1 MIAVLVVGDEAYRA
15 VDRSRAEEKPDVFAV
30 GSVLGRFVER
40 LAQCGGHRIAAA
52 RERRSGGRCGQVHGH
67 AAHNGGGELDAQL
80 ADRAA
85 PSVASG
91 GHLDAHDVAL
101 VNEIHRHRVVRCEAG
116 AAREWLSQHVVEV
129 ARIGGGMALAAAHV
143 VGAVLHR
150 GQVVGDLRPVDGRG
164 FRKRGVVVIAARSH
178 DIHLRG
184 ECRNGR
190 GVLVAMEPLA
200 DAERLG
206 AAGCPPVNRDRVA
219 FRPENPVEPAAADDG
234 FGFGSGRCV
243 RLLLRRGVEEYL
255 NRGGNFGGVL
265 FGRTSRTKIYR
276 SPNHAQNDRL
286 SDGVFHFH

>member
-1 MIAVLVVGDEAYRA
+1 
-15 VDRSRAEEKPDVFAV
+15 
-30 GSVLGRFVER
+30 
-40 LAQCGGHRIAAA
+40 
-52 RERRSGGRCGQVHGH
+52 
-67 AAHNGGGELDAQL
+67 
-80 ADRAA
+80 
-85 PSVASG
+85 
-91 GHLDAHDVAL
+91 
-101 VNEIHRHRVVRCEAG
+101 
-116 AAREWLSQHVVEV
+116 
-129 ARIGGGMALAAAHV
+129 
-143 VGAVLHR
+143 
-150 GQVVGDLRPVDGRG
+150 
-164 FRKRGVVVIAARSH
+164 
-178 DIHLRG
+178 
-184 ECRNGR
+184 
-190 GVLVAMEPLA
+190 MEPLA